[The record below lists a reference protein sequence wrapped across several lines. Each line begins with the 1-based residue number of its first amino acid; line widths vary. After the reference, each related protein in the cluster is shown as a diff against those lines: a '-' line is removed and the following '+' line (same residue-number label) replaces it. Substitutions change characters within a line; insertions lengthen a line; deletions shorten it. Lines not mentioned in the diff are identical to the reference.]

1 MITQIPIE
9 NHSEQGQFAE
19 LPLKTIGK
27 SAKMG
32 DHCAIRSTAPLLR
45 AVSPSVFV
53 SNAINGRSVASCNK
67 NGTLFSVLSLGLC
80 VSRACLGKIIIYINV

>member
-1 MITQIPIE
+1 MIAQIPIE
-9 NHSEQGQFAE
+9 NNSEQGQFAE
-19 LPLKTIGK
+19 PPLNTIGK

-53 SNAINGRSVASCNK
+53 SNATNGRSVASCNK
-67 NGTLFSVLSLGLC
+67 TVLFFQC
-80 VSRACLGKIIIYINV
+80 FP